1 MQKKIVYSILF
12 LSVFTSLIMTDWSTT
27 VNAQN
32 AFQQATVV
40 LPTVTGTA
48 SGPIVTVRSD
58 QEEFVN
64 VRSGP
69 GLFYPKIGVILKG
82 QQAPARGRSVGGD
95 WILIAY
101 PGIPGGEAWVY
112 SPFVSI
118 TPGSLPIVEPP
129 PTPTPQST
137 ATIDPTLAA
146 QFIFTSE
153 PTRLPTFTPPPPLA
167 IPTFTDESAA
177 PPSGN
182 VPVGLVIISLGL
194 IGIFTGVFTLTQR
207 R

>member
-1 MQKKIVYSILF
+1 MRKKFFLQGLF
-12 LSVFTSLIMTDWSTT
+12 LIVLVCLIIANWPNT

-32 AFQQATVV
+32 LPQQVTTVA
-40 LPTVTGTA
+40 PTVTGTE

-69 GLFYPKIGVILKG
+69 GLFYPKIGVLLKG
-82 QQAPARGRSVGGD
+82 QQAVAKGKSVGGD
-95 WILIAY
+95 WILISY
-101 PGIPGGEAWVY
+101 LGIQGGTAWVY

-129 PTPTPQST
+129 PTPTPVLT
-137 ATIDPTLAA
+137 PTIDPTLAA
-146 QFIFTSE
+146 QFIYTSE
-153 PTRLPTFTPPPPLA
+153 PTRLPTFTAPAPLS
-167 IPTFTDESAA
+167 IPTFVDEST
-177 PPSGN
+177 SSVTGG
-182 VPVGLVIISLGL
+182 VPVGLFIVSFGL
-194 IGIFTGVFTLTQR
+194 IGVFTGVFALTQR